1 MTDYTT
7 DLIKCYMKTSGID
20 DADVIDCWEMSDWID
35 EVCEMQSINDFA
47 KRYVDFTE
55 MLLDDDDFEIFVRR
69 EDGTFQNIGYFIPS
83 QSNWNKVATEFIDSS
98 SANVVFVVRA
108 N

>member
-1 MTDYTT
+1 
-7 DLIKCYMKTSGID
+7 MKINAIY

-35 EVCEMQSINDFA
+35 KVCETQNINDFA

-55 MLLDDDDFEIFVRR
+55 MLLDDEDFEIFVRR

-83 QSNWNKVATEFIDSS
+83 QTEWNKIAKRWIDASRH
-98 SANVVFVVRA
+98 NQVFVIRA

>member
-1 MTDYTT
+1 
-7 DLIKCYMKTSGID
+7 MKTSGID
-20 DADVIDCWEMSDWID
+20 DADVIDCWEMSDWIN
-35 EVCEMQSINDFA
+35 EVCEMQNINDFA

-55 MLLDDDDFEIFVRR
+55 MLLDDDDFEIFVYR

-83 QSNWNKVATEFIDSS
+83 QTNWNKVAKKFIESS
-98 SANVVFVVRA
+98 PRNIIFVIRA